1 VIRLVV
7 NADDLG
13 FDAAIDRGIFR
24 AYRKGIVTSASLL
37 VTGRTAAAAVRQALE
52 ERLPLGV
59 HLCLTS
65 MLPPA
70 SSPSTVPSLA
80 PGGRFRKSW
89 PQVVAAWAGGQL
101 KLDQVRVEFESQIAR
116 ARDLGAAPDHLDG
129 HQHLHLL
136 PGVCEVAQS
145 VAAEAELPLRW
156 PGEVPRLDWLFRPA
170 PALKTLLLR
179 ALSTF
184 DAGPARKV
192 AGIGVFEAGGLDE
205 DALLRLLIEMPDG
218 EFELG
223 CHPGSEVSRIP
234 ELPDWS
240 YGWEQELRALC
251 SPRVRQLVQTR
262 GIRLCSYSE
271 LFS

>member
-24 AYRKGIVTSASLL
+24 AHQNGIVTSASLL
-37 VTGRTAAAAVRQALE
+37 VTGRTAPTAVRRAQE
-52 ERLPLGV
+52 EGLPLGI

-65 MLPPA
+65 RLPPA
-70 SSPSTVPSLA
+70 SAPSTVPSLA

-101 KLDQVRVEFESQIAR
+101 KLDQVRVEFESQISR

-136 PGVCEVAQS
+136 PGIREVAQS
-145 VAAEAELPLRW
+145 VAADAELPLRW
-156 PGEVPRLDWLFRPA
+156 PREVPRLDWLFRPA

-179 ALSTF
+179 TLSTF

-192 AGIGVFEAGGLDE
+192 AGIGIFEAGGLNE

-223 CHPGSEVSRIP
+223 CHPGSQVSRIP

-240 YGWEQELRALC
+240 YGWEDELRALC

-262 GIRLCSYSE
+262 GIRLCTYPQLLS
-271 LFS
+271 

>member
-24 AYRKGIVTSASLL
+24 AHQEGIVTSASLL
-37 VTGRTAAAAVRQALE
+37 VTGRAAAAAVRQAQAQG
-52 ERLPLGV
+52 LPLGV

-70 SSPSTVPSLA
+70 SVPSTIPSLV

-89 PQVVAAWAGGQL
+89 PQVVAAWASGQL
-101 KLDQVRVEFESQIAR
+101 KLDQVKVEFEAQIAR
-116 ARDLGAAPDHLDG
+116 ALDLGAAPDHLDG

-136 PGVCEVAQS
+136 PGLCEVAQA
-145 VAAEAELPLRW
+145 VAAEAGLPLRW
-156 PGEVPRLDWLFRPA
+156 PREGPRLDWLFRPG
-170 PALKTLLLR
+170 PGLKTLLLR
-179 ALSTF
+179 ALSAF

-192 AGIGVFEAGGLDE
+192 AGIGIFEAGALNEDGLM
-205 DALLRLLIEMPDG
+205 RLLLELPDG

-223 CHPGSEVSRIP
+223 CHPGAEVSQIP
-234 ELPDWS
+234 ELPDWR
-240 YGWEQELRALC
+240 YDWEQELQALC
-251 SPRVRQLVQTR
+251 SPRIRQLVQAR
-262 GIRLCSYSE
+262 GIQLCSYPE